1 MGSLFV
7 EFECP
12 PPCPINS
19 SDPIG
24 YADNEEPLP
33 NALRRHIRLGDPG
46 EYNFNTKAVIWLDI
60 GH

>member
-46 EYNFNTKAVIWLDI
+46 EYNFNTKAVI
-60 GH
+60 